1 VRKSPLPPR
10 KSRIPRVNRQRK
22 AKRSKRYKAFLSSA
36 KWKQLR
42 KTAFIK
48 AGNQC
53 EEWFYTEVIDEAT
66 GLRWFTSGRCP
77 NTERLHV
84 DHLTYARFGGNELPE
99 DLKVRCFDCHMRRH
113 ALEGKRIA

>member
-1 VRKSPLPPR
+1 MKRSPLPPR

-22 AKRSKRYKAFLSSA
+22 SKREKRYKAFLSSA

-42 KTAFIK
+42 KEAIQR
-48 AGNQC
+48 AGYQC
-53 EEWFYTEVIDEAT
+53 EEVCQVVFSTARAV
-66 GLRWFTSGRCP
+66 LLHRCH

-99 DLKVRCFDCHMRRH
+99 DLKVRCSHCHMRRH